1 MLLQKVDDAS
11 IKSFDDFSE
20 GAMDLLSISVN
31 SKSIV
36 SNAAAVRLELSIIF
50 VAYDCSSKEYFS
62 ARGMF
67 SSRLFRDASAT
78 CNFSSFPTGISL
90 SDSLGGENRK
100 INLICFALTS
110 GNIAFL
116 WKARHIVA
124 NDRNRREM
132 RGIITTTVLPETGVA
147 WKRSICN
154 LDTSEDKS
162 SYS

>member
-1 MLLQKVDDAS
+1 MFPGAGLLVVVADSCRGRAGELRRS
-11 IKSFDDFSE
+11 
-20 GAMDLLSISVN
+20 AM
-31 SKSIV
+31 
-36 SNAAAVRLELSIIF
+36 
-50 VAYDCSSKEYFS
+50 
-62 ARGMF
+62 GMF

-132 RGIITTTVLPETGVA
+132 REIITTTVLPETGIA
-147 WKRSICN
+147 WK
-154 LDTSEDKS
+154 
-162 SYS
+162 